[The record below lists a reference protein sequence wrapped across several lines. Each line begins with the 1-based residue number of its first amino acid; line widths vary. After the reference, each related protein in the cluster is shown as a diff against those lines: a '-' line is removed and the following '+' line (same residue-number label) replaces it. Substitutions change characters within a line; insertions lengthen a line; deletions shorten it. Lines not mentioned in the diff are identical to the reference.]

1 MRIIIINGY
10 CFKYKTNILDIQIIM
25 LNQIVNFVSKENVA
39 VVVWTQTKEKIKHIY
54 SYFTN
59 CINISPQ
66 RQEKAKDNID

>member
-1 MRIIIINGY
+1 
-10 CFKYKTNILDIQIIM
+10 M

-66 RQEKAKDNID
+66 RQEKAKHNID